1 MEVDTLFDDSLYI
14 NNIKEHTMFFEKK
27 KLLNFLVEQII
38 NDLKLFSGEEIRFG
52 YIVYSKLDISTYK
65 INEILN
71 FMIQYKYPDIYVKSK
86 WDAIEQI
93 TGNTNINGISQTVTA
108 DKIKIKFIIK
118 KNDKDL
124 TIKKLI
130 QDKLFS
136 LQKKK
141 NKNIYT
147 YLEEFK

>member
-1 MEVDTLFDDSLYI
+1 M
-14 NNIKEHTMFFEKK
+14 
-27 KLLNFLVEQII
+27 
-38 NDLKLFSGEEIRFG
+38 KLFSGDEIRFA

-86 WDAIEQI
+86 WEVLEQI
-93 TGNTNINGISQTVTA
+93 TGNTDINGISQTVTA
-108 DKIKIKFIIK
+108 DKIRIKFIIK

-141 NKNIYT
+141 NKIIYT

>member
-1 MEVDTLFDDSLYI
+1 MEVDSLFDDSLYI

-38 NDLKLFSGEEIRFG
+38 SDVKLFSGDEIRFG
-52 YIVYSKLDISTYK
+52 YIIYSKLDISTYK
-65 INEILN
+65 INEIFN

-86 WDAIEQI
+86 WDILEQI
-93 TGNTNINGISQTVTA
+93 TGNTDINGISQTVTA
-108 DKIKIKFIIK
+108 DKIRIKFIIK

-130 QDKLFS
+130 QDKLIS

>member
-1 MEVDTLFDDSLYI
+1 MEVDTLFDDSLYV
-14 NNIKEHTMFFEKK
+14 NNIKENTIFFEKK
-27 KLLNFLVEQII
+27 KLLNFLVDEII
-38 NDLKLFSGEEIRFG
+38 NDLKLFSGDEIRFA

-86 WDAIEQI
+86 WETIEQI

-108 DKIKIKFIIK
+108 DKIRIKFIIK

-130 QDKLFS
+130 QDKLIS

-141 NKNIYT
+141 NKIIYT

>member
-1 MEVDTLFDDSLYI
+1 MNKAFCAS
-14 NNIKEHTMFFEKK
+14 F
-27 KLLNFLVEQII
+27 
-38 NDLKLFSGEEIRFG
+38 
-52 YIVYSKLDISTYK
+52 
-65 INEILN
+65 
-71 FMIQYKYPDIYVKSK
+71 
-86 WDAIEQI
+86 IEQI
-93 TGNTNINGISQTVTA
+93 TGNTDINGISQTVTA

>member
-1 MEVDTLFDDSLYI
+1 MEVDTLFDDSLYV
-14 NNIKEHTMFFEKK
+14 NNIKEHTIFFEKK
-27 KLLNFLVEQII
+27 KLLNFLVDEII
-38 NDLKLFSGEEIRFG
+38 NDLKLFSGDEIRFA

-86 WDAIEQI
+86 WDIFEQI
-93 TGNTNINGISQTVTA
+93 TGNTDINGISQTVTA

>member
-1 MEVDTLFDDSLYI
+1 MEVDTLFDDSLYV
-14 NNIKEHTMFFEKK
+14 NNIKEHTIFFEKK
-27 KLLNFLVEQII
+27 KLLNFLVDEII
-38 NDLKLFSGEEIRFG
+38 NDLKLFSGDEIRFA

-86 WDAIEQI
+86 WDIFEQI
-93 TGNTNINGISQTVTA
+93 TGNTNINGISQLVTA

>member
-1 MEVDTLFDDSLYI
+1 MDVDSLFNDSLYI

-27 KLLNFLVEQII
+27 NLLNFLVEQII
-38 NDLKLFSGEEIRFG
+38 SDLNLFSGDEIRFA

-86 WDAIEQI
+86 WEVLEQI

-108 DKIKIKFIIK
+108 DKIRIKFIIK

-141 NKNIYT
+141 NKIIYT

>member
-1 MEVDTLFDDSLYI
+1 MEVDTLFNDSLYV
-14 NNIKEHTMFFEKK
+14 NNIKEHTIFFEKK
-27 KLLNFLVEQII
+27 KLLNFLVDEII
-38 NDLKLFSGEEIRFG
+38 NDLKLFSGDEIRFA

-71 FMIQYKYPDIYVKSK
+71 FMIQYKYPDIYVKSN
-86 WDAIEQI
+86 WDTIEQI
-93 TGNTNINGISQTVTA
+93 TGNTIINGISQTVTA
-108 DKIKIKFIIK
+108 DKIRIKFIIK

-130 QDKLFS
+130 QDKLIS

-141 NKNIYT
+141 NKIIYT

>member
-1 MEVDTLFDDSLYI
+1 MEVDTLFDDSLYV
-14 NNIKEHTMFFEKK
+14 NNIKEHTIFFEKK
-27 KLLNFLVEQII
+27 KLLNFLVDEII
-38 NDLKLFSGEEIRFG
+38 NDLKLFSGDEIRFA

-86 WDAIEQI
+86 WESIEQI
-93 TGNTNINGISQTVTA
+93 TGNTDINGISQTVTA
-108 DKIKIKFIIK
+108 DKIRIKFIIK

>member
-1 MEVDTLFDDSLYI
+1 MEVDTLFDDSLYV
-14 NNIKEHTMFFEKK
+14 NNIKEHTIFFEKK
-27 KLLNFLVEQII
+27 KLFNFLVEQII
-38 NDLKLFSGEEIRFG
+38 SDLKLFSGEEIRFG
-52 YIVYSKLDISTYK
+52 YIIYSKLDISTYK

-86 WDAIEQI
+86 WDILEQI
-93 TGNTNINGISQTVTA
+93 TGNTNINGISQSVTA
-108 DKIKIKFIIK
+108 DKIRIKFIIK

>member
-1 MEVDTLFDDSLYI
+1 MEVDSLFDDSLYI

-38 NDLKLFSGEEIRFG
+38 SDLKLFSGDEIRFA

-86 WDAIEQI
+86 WDILEQI
-93 TGNTNINGISQTVTA
+93 TGNTNINGISQLVTA

-141 NKNIYT
+141 NKIIYT

>member
-1 MEVDTLFDDSLYI
+1 MEVDTLFDDSLYV

-27 KLLNFLVEQII
+27 KLLNFLVDEII
-38 NDLKLFSGEEIRFG
+38 NDLKLFSGDEIRFA

>member
-1 MEVDTLFDDSLYI
+1 MEVDSLFDDSLYV

-38 NDLKLFSGEEIRFG
+38 SDLKLFSGDEIRFA

-86 WDAIEQI
+86 WDTLEQI
-93 TGNTNINGISQTVTA
+93 TGNTDINGISQTVTA

-130 QDKLFS
+130 QDKLIS

-141 NKNIYT
+141 NKNIYK

>member
-1 MEVDTLFDDSLYI
+1 MEVDTLFDDSLYV
-14 NNIKEHTMFFEKK
+14 NNIKEHTIFFEKK

-52 YIVYSKLDISTYK
+52 YIIYSKLDISTYK

-86 WDAIEQI
+86 WDTIEQI
-93 TGNTNINGISQTVTA
+93 TGNTNINGISQSVTA
-108 DKIKIKFIIK
+108 DKIRIKFIIK

-130 QDKLFS
+130 QDKLIS

>member
-1 MEVDTLFDDSLYI
+1 MEVDTLFDDSLYV
-14 NNIKEHTMFFEKK
+14 NNIKENTIFFEKK
-27 KLLNFLVEQII
+27 KLLNFLVDEII
-38 NDLKLFSGEEIRFG
+38 NDLKLFSGDEIRFA

-86 WDAIEQI
+86 WDILEQI
-93 TGNTNINGISQTVTA
+93 TGNTNINGIVQLVTA

-130 QDKLFS
+130 QDKLIS

-141 NKNIYT
+141 NKIIYT

>member
-1 MEVDTLFDDSLYI
+1 MEVDTLFDDSLYV
-14 NNIKEHTMFFEKK
+14 NNIKEHTIFFEKK
-27 KLLNFLVEQII
+27 KLLNFLVDEII
-38 NDLKLFSGEEIRFG
+38 NDLKLFSGDEIRFA

-86 WDAIEQI
+86 WDIFEQI
-93 TGNTNINGISQTVTA
+93 TGNTNINGISQLVTA

-124 TIKKLI
+124 TI
-130 QDKLFS
+130 
-136 LQKKK
+136 QKKK
-141 NKNIYT
+141 NKIIYT